1 MPVCDKHRLA
11 DWQIHE
17 ANVVVKC
24 FNRFPNPKHLKFRE
38 RGSVKSFHNNVY
50 FVSPT
55 SLRQKLQVCRVWQVH
70 TPAFYK
76 KLMAHTNIVA
86 LHEAALGL

>member
-1 MPVCDKHRLA
+1 MPVCDKRRLA

-24 FNRFPNPKHLKFRE
+24 FNRFPNPKHLKFKE

-55 SLRQKLQVCRVWQVH
+55 SLKQKLQVCRVW
-70 TPAFYK
+70 
-76 KLMAHTNIVA
+76 LMAHTNIVA
-86 LHEAALGL
+86 LHEAALDL